1 MKARA
6 VWNDAF
12 LVCHEIYAA
21 ARELVDSRVPTTQL
35 TSASKFLWRP
45 DLRPRLVEYVADFA
59 RCGERALG
67 ESIRNKGRADF
78 RLTETHACCHPESA
92 QGGRGNCFPGPC
104 HEKADSSGKP
114 RPRNDTFAYFSASC
128 HRAKRGPRASRL
140 ILFRMYYLGGAEYEA
155 ARHLLGLSERTWSDW
170 AEEVRQRVGAELI
183 RARMYP
189 PARYFREAS
198 TACGTTAASA
208 ASTNQGAE
216 ALAQEDCRRDAR

>member
-1 MKARA
+1 MRRPRA
-6 VWNDAF
+6 VFNDAF
-12 LVCHEIYAA
+12 LICHEIYQA

-59 RCGERALG
+59 CAGERALG
-67 ESIRNKGRADF
+67 AGR
-78 RLTETHACCHPESA
+78 TGP
-92 QGGRGNCFPGPC
+92 GGELMAPRRDTSFKR
-104 HEKADSSGKP
+104 EKARDSHGLFTPDDTPSAGQGAS
-114 RPRNDTFAYFSASC
+114 RNF
-128 HRAKRGPRASRL
+128 PRASRL

-155 ARHLLGLSERTWSDW
+155 ARLLLGLSERTWSDW

-198 TACGTTAASA
+198 ESARPTSA
-208 ASTNQGAE
+208 AVLTN
-216 ALAQEDCRRDAR
+216 EDRNFDSS